1 MADGAATEGAGAAT
15 VAGTVG
21 TEATADMGI
30 TDMGAMDMAQ
40 P

>member
-15 VAGTVG
+15 VAGT
-21 TEATADMGI
+21 EATADMGI
-30 TDMGAMDMAQ
+30 TAMGAMDMAQ